1 LLILQPRQ
9 SQKHEL
15 MFRKPNDIMLFLLWN
30 SPSVVNDAHRVGL
43 FQVVGLEAA
52 KLCSQNVDL
61 LAVGIITS

>member
-1 LLILQPRQ
+1 
-9 SQKHEL
+9 